1 MNENHIRVT
10 TELCTEDRARL
21 DKLIELLTVRA
32 EQAKVD
38 HERKYDAK
46 PEPDKAPTEKK
57 AGTVEAPKIAQDAPK
72 ASEHPTLDPFPET
85 PAVAKERSEAP
96 EKPVT
101 TAELQQLVIA
111 LCRANKKDAVREVIT
126 SYGVANVAG
135 LSADKYGEVYKS
147 LKALEG

>member
-1 MNENHIRVT
+1 MNENTIRVT
-10 TELCTEDRARL
+10 TELCAEDRARL
-21 DKLIELLTVRA
+21 DKIIELLTVRA
-32 EQAKVD
+32 EQAKVVI
-38 HERKYDAK
+38 ENEYDK
-46 PEPDKAPTEKK
+46 QPEPDKAPTEKK
-57 AGTVEAPKIAQDAPK
+57 VDAVEALKIAQDAPK

-85 PAVAKERSEAP
+85 PATAKEQSEAP
-96 EKPVT
+96 ERVVT

-135 LSADKYGEVYKS
+135 LPVDKYGEVYKS

>member
-21 DKLIELLTVRA
+21 DKIIELLGVRA
-32 EQAKVD
+32 EQAKVVI
-38 HERKYDAK
+38 ENEYDAK
-46 PEPDKAPTEKK
+46 LEPETASTEKK
-57 AGTVEAPKIAQDAPK
+57 ADAAEAPKIAQDAPK
-72 ASEHPTLDPFPET
+72 PSEHPTLDPFPET
-85 PAVAKERSEAP
+85 PATAEEQSETP
-96 EKPVT
+96 EKQVT

-135 LSADKYGEVYKS
+135 LPADKYNEVYKR